1 MICFFLFSTVAN
13 SNEILKKSY
22 LSKDCKGDK
31 SICEDPF
38 VFEITFQKKD
48 NLIEIINSNLLD
60 HNHVEKISD
69 HKYKIEDKNFFINFF
84 IINNLENKFN
94 FEIIGEII
102 ENNFEAK
109 NMKITFSDQFLAE
122 YKLILL

>member
-1 MICFFLFSTVAN
+1 MAN

-22 LSKDCKGDK
+22 LSKDCKGDE
-31 SICEDPF
+31 SICGDPF

-60 HNHVEKISD
+60 HRHVEKISE
-69 HKYKIEDKNFFINFF
+69 HKFKIEDENFFINFF
-84 IINNLENKFN
+84 IINNLENKFD

-102 ENNFEAK
+102 ENKFEAK
-109 NMKITFSDQFLAE
+109 TIIITFSDQFLAE